1 MKKIISLITAMLLLV
16 GLGVPALAE
25 DAPIKVTKVYEV
37 AQGELL
43 GSTNL
48 VAFRAKGFDPTGIM
62 GPDGTELVPAEYL
75 WLDSKNPWATSRP
88 PSWISSTARVSST
101 RRARCWCPLSMAS
114 WKS

>member
-16 GLGVPALAE
+16 GLGLPALAE

-48 VAFRAKGFDPTGIM
+48 VAFRAKSFDPTGIM
-62 GPDGTELVPAEYL
+62 GPDGTVLVPDEYL
-75 WLDSKNPWATSRP
+75 WLDSKNPWGY
-88 PSWISSTARVSST
+88 IEARYGGDNRHHSHHG
-101 RRARCWCPLSMAS
+101 RSMDQGPVGTPDRF
-114 WKS
+114 W